1 MSQSRDMSG
10 ILGKNDRRTK
20 DTHPTHSGQC
30 TIDGKQYWISAWV
43 KDGRDNSRFFSL
55 AFKPKL
61 ARDHEG
67 ASQNPPAQ
75 QAGRAK
81 PEHDFDDSIPF

>member
-1 MSQSRDMSG
+1 MSQSRDNSG

-30 TIDGKQYWISAWV
+30 TIDGKQYWISGWV

-55 AFKPKL
+55 AFKLKEPR
-61 ARDHEG
+61 A
-67 ASQNPPAQ
+67 AQ
-75 QAGRAK
+75 QQPSGGQKEPAPTTGGG
-81 PEHDFDDSIPF
+81 DFDSDIPF

>member
-1 MSQSRDMSG
+1 MSQSRDNSG

-55 AFKPKL
+55 AFKLKE
-61 ARDHEG
+61 ARGQQQPQTG
-67 ASQNPPAQ
+67 AQGTPE
-75 QAGRAK
+75 QAGAK
-81 PEHDFDDSIPF
+81 HDFDDNIPF